1 MKVSNGKFEDISND
15 DDIPLPG
22 SNVVVDLGKIK
33 NTLHYIVDSKTTA
46 RKYGPR
52 TL

>member
-1 MKVSNGKFEDISND
+1 MKVSNGKFEDFSND

-22 SNVVVDLGKIK
+22 SNVVVDLGK

-46 RKYGPR
+46 RKYSPR